1 MKEIK
6 NYFTNLKIRRIHI
19 LPYNNLL
26 VNKNDNNQLI
36 VISIDS
42 EKIIEIEQSNL
53 DQFTIHANQM
63 ETFIGD

>member
-42 EKIIEIEQSNL
+42 EKIIEIE
-53 DQFTIHANQM
+53 
-63 ETFIGD
+63 